1 MCMNITQC
9 DLTHLP
15 QGQDQHLLP
24 LCAVLQAD
32 TRAQICWQAQHPEA
46 TVMNLGGNQDHLLID
61 AGEPQGLVVVVH
73 RLDVVAGAVR
83 LVPLLLQSLCQHLV
97 FPCCRL
103 FRIELKGIFCLRE
116 GGKEGDPLD
125 VLLLGVLIVLPQVW
139 PLLKADLTENLRK
152 LFPRTSR
159 SDINMQGD
167 LLKEGGR
174 SAGHILWSWRRR
186 IVYYGRESCFL
197 LQTQVPPATQVTHVC
212 ITLLF

>member
-1 MCMNITQC
+1 MNIAQC
-9 DLTHLP
+9 DFTHLP

-32 TRAQICWQAQHPEA
+32 TRARICWQAQHPEA
-46 TVMNLGGNQDHLLID
+46 TVMNLGGKQDHLLID

-152 LFPRTSR
+152 LFLRTSR
-159 SDINMQGD
+159 NRYKYARRPFEGRWSSLRPYLVELATAYC
-167 LLKEGGR
+167 LLRERKLLSFANPGAAR
-174 SAGHILWSWRRR
+174 S
-186 IVYYGRESCFL
+186 
-197 LQTQVPPATQVTHVC
+197 PPR
-212 ITLLF
+212 

>member
-1 MCMNITQC
+1 
-9 DLTHLP
+9 
-15 QGQDQHLLP
+15 
-24 LCAVLQAD
+24 
-32 TRAQICWQAQHPEA
+32 
-46 TVMNLGGNQDHLLID
+46 MNLGGNQDHLLID

-159 SDINMQGD
+159 LDIKMQGD
-167 LLKEGGR
+167 LLKEGGW
-174 SAGHILWSWRRR
+174 SSGHILWSWRRR
-186 IVYYGRESCFL
+186 IVYYGRESCFPGAARSPGD
-197 LQTQVPPATQVTHVC
+197 TCVYN
-212 ITLLF
+212 ITFLKQLV